1 MDAPSGEYEK
11 LRDSIKTEVQSG
23 GHCLSTWFSE
33 ELSLCARVHV
43 RCTTPCCARSFA
55 GIKLRGTVE
64 ISAISFLSW
73 VLRTSQVIFWRLL
86 DRFFTP
92 IVSIQSYD

>member
-1 MDAPSGEYEK
+1 MASMK
-11 LRDSIKTEVQSG
+11 NSCRDSIKTEVQSG
-23 GHCLSTWFSE
+23 GHCLSTWFAE

-64 ISAISFLSW
+64 ISAISFLIMGSSYKSSYF
-73 VLRTSQVIFWRLL
+73 LA
-86 DRFFTP
+86 FTR
-92 IVSIQSYD
+92 